1 MKLRTSLTDVAFAV
15 TDSELLSELG
25 WNIWDN
31 DRDLEKGLLEE
42 GTMRNMIN
50 MKLKSKVLKEGNII
64 INDRGFI

>member
-50 MKLKSKVLKEGNII
+50 MKLKKK
-64 INDRGFI
+64 